1 GRPRSLLNRY
11 LVFLVT
17 KFRYRVEVA
26 WEYYILSEYDRTDAG
41 FYDRFSTGI
50 DGDVAFYVEEAR
62 KAGGPVLEIGCGTG
76 RIMIPIAESGV
87 AVVGLDQAPAMLD
100 IARAKVARLPDK
112 TRQRVRLVDHDMRA
126 FDLDRRFNLVVIP
139 YRTFNYMLT
148 EEDQRTAL
156 KRINDHLTDYG
167 RLVFDVM
174 APSPDVIA
182 ASLDTPG
189 GSLDHIW
196 TFTHPD
202 SGNRVMA
209 WDTRQFD
216 PVEQSVTVYQYFHE
230 LDHGGKEVSNTVIP
244 IFYRYLYRYEMQH
257 LLELCGFEVEALYG
271 DFRRSPLHRGT
282 EQVWMARKTGNA

>member
-1 GRPRSLLNRY
+1 MP
-11 LVFLVT
+11 
-17 KFRYRVEVA
+17 
-26 WEYYILSEYDRTDAG
+26 EYDLTDAG

-87 AVVGLDQAPAMLD
+87 SIVGLDRAPAMLD
-100 IARAKVARLPDK
+100 IARGKVAGRSVG
-112 TRQRVRLVDHDMRA
+112 TRQRIRMVESDMRT
-126 FDLDRRFNLVVIP
+126 FDLDQRFDLVVIP

-148 EEDQRTAL
+148 EGDQRSVL
-156 KRINDHLTDYG
+156 KCINDHLTECG
-167 RLVFDVM
+167 RLVFDVLD
-174 APSPDVIA
+174 PGQEVIA
-182 ASLDTPG
+182 ASQETPG

-196 TFTHPD
+196 KFTHPD

-209 WDTRQFD
+209 WDTRKFD
-216 PVEQSVTVYQYFHE
+216 PFGQTIRVHQFFQE
-230 LDHGGKEVSNTVIP
+230 LDHEDSEVSITVIP

-271 DFRRSPLHRGT
+271 DFRRSPLHHGN
-282 EQVWMARKTGNA
+282 EQVWIARKTGSG